1 MLQRDYL
8 AKVIESFTKRTS
20 ETLRD
25 AVVLRS
31 DEGVSE
37 TEDTLGELMELD
49 PAMFLSLAPDS
60 MVTMMRLGGNG
71 EAVGDFVAYV
81 LNALADAS
89 LISGDRDTA
98 RLRRDQARAVALA
111 FGVSRD
117 VVPEQYAE
125 VDRDIQRAR
134 SEAGIG

>member
-1 MLQRDYL
+1 
-8 AKVIESFTKRTS
+8 
-20 ETLRD
+20 
-25 AVVLRS
+25 
-31 DEGVSE
+31 
-37 TEDTLGELMELD
+37 
-49 PAMFLSLAPDS
+49 MFLSLAPDS

-117 VVPEQYAE
+117 VVPEQYVE

>member
-20 ETLRD
+20 ATLRD

-31 DEGVSE
+31 AEGVSE
-37 TEDTLGELMELD
+37 TEDALGELMELD

-117 VVPEQYAE
+117 VVPEQYVE

>member
-1 MLQRDYL
+1 MLQRASL

-31 DEGVSE
+31 AEGVSE
-37 TEDTLGELMELD
+37 TEDALGELMELD

-117 VVPEQYAE
+117 VVPEQYVE

>member
-8 AKVIESFTKRTS
+8 AKVIESFTQPTS
-20 ETLRD
+20 ESLRD

-31 DEGVSE
+31 AEGVSE
-37 TEDTLGELMELD
+37 TEDALGELMELD

-117 VVPEQYAE
+117 VVPEQYVE

>member
-8 AKVIESFTKRTS
+8 SKIIESFTKRTS
-20 ETLRD
+20 ETLRE

-31 DEGVSE
+31 ADGVAE
-37 TEDTLGELMELD
+37 TEDALGELMELD

-60 MVTMMRLGGNG
+60 MVTMMRLAGNG

-81 LNALADAS
+81 LGALADAA

-117 VVPEQYAE
+117 VVPEQYAD
-125 VDRDIQRAR
+125 VDREIQRAR

>member
-8 AKVIESFTKRTS
+8 AKVIESCTKRTS

-31 DEGVSE
+31 AEGVSE
-37 TEDTLGELMELD
+37 TEDALGELMELD

-117 VVPEQYAE
+117 VVPEQYVE

>member
-8 AKVIESFTKRTS
+8 AKVIESVTKRTS

-31 DEGVSE
+31 AEGVAE
-37 TEDTLGELMELD
+37 TEDALGELMELD

-117 VVPEQYAE
+117 VVPEQYVE

>member
-8 AKVIESFTKRTS
+8 AKVIESFNKRTS

-31 DEGVSE
+31 AEGVSE
-37 TEDTLGELMELD
+37 TEDALGELMELD

-117 VVPEQYAE
+117 VVPEQYVE